1 LSRRLRNPDLLGWAV
16 LAGAIIAAAALVL
29 WLERDLTYGWDEF
42 PWLEIGGLA
51 DLDYFWHPYGGHL
64 IAVPYFIFRGTLEL
78 FGADFAAFGVIQV
91 LGLSGI
97 AVLVYVYGKRR
108 VGPILALGPAFVL
121 LFLGGS
127 YPVLLEPLIGI
138 QFLAALLPGLAAFV
152 LLERE
157 DLRGDIAAS
166 ILLTTA
172 IAGFSQALIF
182 LAGAAVSIA
191 LSPNW
196 KRRLWV
202 LAAPV
207 LTYGYWRLWATQFDE
222 PTGIVGSNI
231 PLLPAY
237 FVDALAVYATA
248 AFGMVNF
255 VGPGPWTFLRL
266 YGFDLGYVGEG
277 IAILLLELLVLG
289 LAFRALRRRGPI
301 PRTIWPVLV
310 MIVVLFV
317 ELGVILIP
325 GRTAAEPRYLYA
337 GVLLLLM
344 LALELARGVR
354 RDRVAIATVLA
365 LTVAAV
371 AGNMARL
378 NDARSLLDNYAQ
390 RMKADM
396 TVVEL
401 AGEDADQ
408 SFTPN
413 VHVAATVPGSLALNA
428 GPWQLVAERYGSP
441 SLSIAEL
448 RAQPEPIRAEADL
461 VARRALRLRLAPAAA
476 AGECNP
482 VGAAATAAGIAL
494 PAGGVTL
501 IADADATAFLGRWAD
516 GHPIELGPLTAGETT
531 ALQIPA
537 DASGVPWRARLE
549 PGVAVELC
557 PVR

>member
-1 LSRRLRNPDLLGWAV
+1 
-16 LAGAIIAAAALVL
+16 LAGAIVAAAALVL
-29 WLERDLTYGWDEF
+29 WLERELTYGWDEF

-78 FGADFAAFGVIQV
+78 FGADFTAFGVIKV
-91 LGLSGI
+91 IGLSLMG
-97 AVLVYVYGKRR
+97 VLLYLYGRRR
-108 VGPILALGPAFVL
+108 VGPILALGPAIAL

-127 YPVLLEPLIGI
+127 YPILLEPLIGI

-157 DLRGDIAAS
+157 DLRGDVAAS
-166 ILLTTA
+166 ILLTIA

-196 KRRLWV
+196 KRRAWV

-207 LTYGYWRLWATQFDE
+207 LAYGYWRLWATQFDE
-222 PTGIVGSNI
+222 PSGIVGSNI
-231 PLLPAY
+231 PLLPVY
-237 FVDALAVYATA
+237 FIDALAVYATA
-248 AFGMVNF
+248 IFGMVNF

-266 YGFDLGYVGEG
+266 YGSDFGYVAEG
-277 IAILLLELLVLG
+277 IAYLVIELLVLG
-289 LAFRALRRRGPI
+289 LAFYALRRRGPI
-301 PRTIWPVLV
+301 PRTIWPVLA
-310 MIVVLFV
+310 MIAVLFV
-317 ELGVILIP
+317 ELGVILVP

-354 RDRVAIATVLA
+354 RDRVAIAVVLA

-378 NDARSLLDNYAQ
+378 NDARGMLDNFAQ

-396 TVVEL
+396 TVIEL
-401 AGEDADQ
+401 AGKDADQ
-408 SFTPN
+408 SYTPN
-413 VHVAATVPGSLALNA
+413 VHLGAVVPGALALNT
-428 GPWQLVAERYGSP
+428 GPWQLFAARYGSP

-448 RAQPEPIRAEADL
+448 RAQPEAIRAEADL
-461 VARRALRLRLAPAAA
+461 VARRGLPLRLVPAAAAGECRPLGAPAAAAGFPLPPGGATLIADTDTAVALGRWADGYPIELGPLAGGETTALRIPADASAVPWRARLAPAAA
-476 AGECNP
+476 A
-482 VGAAATAAGIAL
+482 
-494 PAGGVTL
+494 
-501 IADADATAFLGRWAD
+501 
-516 GHPIELGPLTAGETT
+516 
-531 ALQIPA
+531 
-537 DASGVPWRARLE
+537 
-549 PGVAVELC
+549 ELC